1 MSRKKIMISD
11 TYIPG
16 VSTRFQLSVIE
27 HQSEQDNIEIH
38 SFENSFQSE
47 LVKIGLSNACKKN
60 MKYNEL
66 IRESGIGYKSSQDI
80 IKEYLASIS
89 VNLKR
94 TSTRRNNQFKY
105 AKSIEAISDEKK
117 DFVVQWFKHNW
128 SLK

>member
-16 VSTRFQLSVIE
+16 ISTRFQLSVIE
-27 HQSEQDNIEIH
+27 DQSEQDNIEIH
-38 SFENSFQSE
+38 SFENSLQSE
-47 LVKIGLSNACKKN
+47 LVKIGLSNAYKNN
-60 MKYNEL
+60 MKYNLL

-105 AKSIEAISDEKK
+105 AKSIETINDEKK

>member
-1 MSRKKIMISD
+1 MISD

-16 VSTRFQLSVIE
+16 VSTRFQHSVIE
-27 HQSEQDNIEIH
+27 HQSEQGNIEIIH
-38 SFENSFQSE
+38 SFENSLQSE
-47 LVKIGLSNACKKN
+47 LVKIGLSNAYKKN

-66 IRESGIGYKSSQDI
+66 IRKSGIGYKSSQDI

-105 AKSIEAISDEKK
+105 AN
-117 DFVVQWFKHNW
+117 Q
-128 SLK
+128 

>member
-1 MSRKKIMISD
+1 M
-11 TYIPG
+11 
-16 VSTRFQLSVIE
+16 
-27 HQSEQDNIEIH
+27 
-38 SFENSFQSE
+38 
-47 LVKIGLSNACKKN
+47 
-60 MKYNEL
+60 

-117 DFVVQWFKHNW
+117 DFVVQWFKHKW